1 MKLNR
6 ISILSKFQDLVSGL
20 VSMFLNLAKIK
31 VQKLKRSIIL
41 RKLITFETIE
51 ARTFYKIL
59 ESSLFQLLLKK
70 VQKSVSPL
78 SLKIME
84 SYWYTI
90 LETYYQ
96 KTNPS
101 HLQFLREIQQKD
113 KKLNEIN
120 TLQAGLTLARLRVPY
135 ADEVFKEFGFE
146 GKSIEYIER
155 QVKIK
160 RTKLNLLLNNF
171 DKQSKEEVKENFY
184 SLKARYGS
192 VIGNIP
198 VNVLLVEWI
207 GVIDAIKEMN
217 KANAKTK

>member
-1 MKLNR
+1 M
-6 ISILSKFQDLVSGL
+6 
-20 VSMFLNLAKIK
+20 
-31 VQKLKRSIIL
+31 
-41 RKLITFETIE
+41 
-51 ARTFYKIL
+51 
-59 ESSLFQLLLKK
+59 
-70 VQKSVSPL
+70 
-78 SLKIME
+78 
-84 SYWYTI
+84 
-90 LETYYQ
+90 
-96 KTNPS
+96 
-101 HLQFLREIQQKD
+101 
-113 KKLNEIN
+113 
-120 TLQAGLTLARLRVPY
+120 PY